1 MKKIRLFFSI
11 IAIILV
17 IFFIFIYIF
26 INNFDKKKI
35 ITDIEKKYEIKVN
48 ENNKTK
54 INIFPILKLSANLEI
69 IDYKDLFYIDNININ
84 ISQPLFLTSG
94 NLDIL
99 FDNLDINNINFSDVS
114 INGSVNYLENYL
126 AYRDN
131 LENLFDSIYNIN
143 GKITLRTTNE
153 EKFLISFLKMFFEK
167 LENKGNQKFAF
178 SEFINAFG
186 NEKSSFKGKI
196 NKNKYILKTNKIEII
211 NRNNKIFINGEYNY
225 NNNFIDINLD
235 LFQNEEVYL
244 TTFIK
249 GNLNN
254 PHINFDKNSKFFQNL
269 NSNEN
274 NLIEESIIKFLNNF
288 FDFND

>member
-126 AYRDN
+126 SYRDN

-178 SEFINAFG
+178 SELINAFG
-186 NEKSSFKGKI
+186 NEKSSFKGRI

>member
-17 IFFIFIYIF
+17 IFFIFIYIL

-35 ITDIEKKYEIKVN
+35 ISDIEKKYEIKVN

-178 SEFINAFG
+178 SELINAFG
-186 NEKSSFKGKI
+186 NEKSSFKGRI

-225 NNNFIDINLD
+225 NNNFIDIKLD
-235 LFQNEEVYL
+235 LSQNEEVYL

-254 PHINFDKNSKFFQNL
+254 PHIKFDKNSKFFQNL

-274 NLIEESIIKFLNNF
+274 NLIEESITKFLNNF

>member
-114 INGSVNYLENYL
+114 INGSVSYLENYL

-178 SEFINAFG
+178 SELINAFG
-186 NEKSSFKGKI
+186 NEKSSFKGRI

-235 LFQNEEVYL
+235 LSQNEEVYL

-254 PHINFDKNSKFFQNL
+254 PDINFDKNSKFFQNL

-288 FDFND
+288 FDIND

>member
-35 ITDIEKKYEIKVN
+35 ISDIEKKYEIKVN

-114 INGSVNYLENYL
+114 INGSVSYLKNYL
-126 AYRDN
+126 AYRNN

-178 SEFINAFG
+178 SELINAFG
-186 NEKSSFKGKI
+186 NEKSSFKGRI

>member
-35 ITDIEKKYEIKVN
+35 ISDIEKKYEIKVN

-178 SEFINAFG
+178 SELINAFG
-186 NEKSSFKGKI
+186 NEKSSFKGRI

>member
-114 INGSVNYLENYL
+114 INGSDNYLENYL
-126 AYRDN
+126 TYRDN

-178 SEFINAFG
+178 SELINAFG
-186 NEKSSFKGKI
+186 NEKSSFKGRI

>member
-99 FDNLDINNINFSDVS
+99 FDNLDINNINLSDVS

-178 SEFINAFG
+178 SELINAFG
-186 NEKSSFKGKI
+186 NEKSSFKGRI
-196 NKNKYILKTNKIEII
+196 NKNKYILKTKKIEII

>member
-178 SEFINAFG
+178 SELINAFG
-186 NEKSSFKGKI
+186 NEKSGFKGRI

>member
-26 INNFDKKKI
+26 INNFDKKKL
-35 ITDIEKKYEIKVN
+35 ITDIEKKYEIKLN

-167 LENKGNQKFAF
+167 LENKENQKFAF
-178 SEFINAFG
+178 SKLINAFG
-186 NEKSSFKGKI
+186 NEKSSFKGRI

>member
-153 EKFLISFLKMFFEK
+153 EKFLISFLKLFFEK

-178 SEFINAFG
+178 SELINAFG
-186 NEKSSFKGKI
+186 NEKSSFKGRI

>member
-178 SEFINAFG
+178 SELINAFG
-186 NEKSSFKGKI
+186 NEKSSFKGRI

-211 NRNNKIFINGEYNY
+211 NRKNKIFINGEYNY

>member
-35 ITDIEKKYEIKVN
+35 ISDIEKKYEIKVN

-178 SEFINAFG
+178 SELINAFG
-186 NEKSSFKGKI
+186 NEKSSFKGRI

-211 NRNNKIFINGEYNY
+211 NRKNKIFINGEYNY

>member
-1 MKKIRLFFSI
+1 MKNIRLFFSI
-11 IAIILV
+11 IVIILV
-17 IFFIFIYIF
+17 IFFILIYIF
-26 INNFDKKKI
+26 INNFDIKKI
-35 ITDIEKKYEIKVN
+35 IGDIEKKYEIKVN
-48 ENNKTK
+48 VNNKTK
-54 INIFPILKLSANLEI
+54 INIFPILKLSKNLEI
-69 IDYKDLFYIDNININ
+69 LDSKDHFYIDNININ

-99 FDNLDINNINFSDVS
+99 FDNLDINNFNFSDVN

-126 AYRDN
+126 VYRNN

-143 GKITLRTTNE
+143 GKINLRTTNE
-153 EKFLISFLKMFFEK
+153 EKFLISFLKLFFEK

-178 SEFINAFG
+178 SELINAFG

>member
-26 INNFDKKKI
+26 INNFDKKKL
-35 ITDIEKKYEIKVN
+35 ITDIEKKYEIKLN

-114 INGSVNYLENYL
+114 INGSVNYLENFL

-178 SEFINAFG
+178 SELINAFG
-186 NEKSSFKGKI
+186 NEKSSFKGRI

>member
-35 ITDIEKKYEIKVN
+35 ISDIEKKYEIKVN

-126 AYRDN
+126 SYRDN
-131 LENLFDSIYNIN
+131 LDNLFDSIYNIN

-178 SEFINAFG
+178 SELINAFG
-186 NEKSSFKGKI
+186 NEKSSFKGRI

-269 NSNEN
+269 NSDEN

>member
-26 INNFDKKKI
+26 INNFDKKKL
-35 ITDIEKKYEIKVN
+35 ITDIEKKYEIKLN

-153 EKFLISFLKMFFEK
+153 EKFLISFLEIFFEK

-178 SEFINAFG
+178 SELINAFG
-186 NEKSSFKGKI
+186 NEKSSFKGRI

>member
-35 ITDIEKKYEIKVN
+35 ISDIEKKYEIKVN

-99 FDNLDINNINFSDVS
+99 FNNLDINNINFSDVS

-126 AYRDN
+126 SYRDN
-131 LENLFDSIYNIN
+131 LDNLFDSIYNID

-178 SEFINAFG
+178 SELINAFG
-186 NEKSSFKGKI
+186 NEESSFKGRI

-211 NRNNKIFINGEYNY
+211 NRKNKIFINGEYNY

-269 NSNEN
+269 NSDEN

>member
-178 SEFINAFG
+178 SELINAFG
-186 NEKSSFKGKI
+186 NEKSSFKGRI

>member
-26 INNFDKKKI
+26 INNFDKKKL
-35 ITDIEKKYEIKVN
+35 ITDIEKKYEIKLN

-84 ISQPLFLTSG
+84 ITHPLFLTSG

-167 LENKGNQKFAF
+167 LENKGNQKFAV
-178 SEFINAFG
+178 SELINAFG
-186 NEKSSFKGKI
+186 NEKSSFKGRI

>member
-35 ITDIEKKYEIKVN
+35 ITDIEQKYEIKVN

-186 NEKSSFKGKI
+186 NEKSSFKGRI

>member
-126 AYRDN
+126 AYRNN

-178 SEFINAFG
+178 SELINAFG
-186 NEKSSFKGKI
+186 NEKSSFKGRI
-196 NKNKYILKTNKIEII
+196 NKNEYILKTNKIEII

>member
-35 ITDIEKKYEIKVN
+35 ISDIEKKYEIKVN
-48 ENNKTK
+48 ENYKTK

-178 SEFINAFG
+178 SELINAFG
-186 NEKSSFKGKI
+186 NEKSSFKGRI

>member
-178 SEFINAFG
+178 SELINAFG
-186 NEKSSFKGKI
+186 NEKSSFKGRI

-235 LFQNEEVYL
+235 IFQNEEVYL

>member
-11 IAIILV
+11 IAIILI
-17 IFFIFIYIF
+17 IFFIFIHIF

-99 FDNLDINNINFSDVS
+99 FDNLDINNINLSDVS

-153 EKFLISFLKMFFEK
+153 EKFLISFLRMFFEK

-178 SEFINAFG
+178 SELINAFG
-186 NEKSSFKGKI
+186 NEKSSFKGRI

-269 NSNEN
+269 NSDEN

>member
-178 SEFINAFG
+178 SELINAFG
-186 NEKSSFKGKI
+186 NEKSSFKGRI

-269 NSNEN
+269 NSDEN

>member
-35 ITDIEKKYEIKVN
+35 ISDIEKKYEIKVN

-54 INIFPILKLSANLEI
+54 INIFPILKLSENLEI

-178 SEFINAFG
+178 SELINAFG
-186 NEKSSFKGKI
+186 NEKSSFKGRI

-269 NSNEN
+269 NSDEN

>member
-11 IAIILV
+11 IAIILI
-17 IFFIFIYIF
+17 IFFIFIHIF

-99 FDNLDINNINFSDVS
+99 FDNLDINNINLSDVS

-126 AYRDN
+126 SYRDN

-178 SEFINAFG
+178 SELINAFG
-186 NEKSSFKGKI
+186 NEKSSFKGRI

>member
-35 ITDIEKKYEIKVN
+35 ISDIEKKYEIKVN

-153 EKFLISFLKMFFEK
+153 EKFLISFLKLFFEK

-178 SEFINAFG
+178 SELINAFG
-186 NEKSSFKGKI
+186 NEKSSFKGRI

-269 NSNEN
+269 NSDEN

>member
-11 IAIILV
+11 TAIILV

-178 SEFINAFG
+178 SELINAFG
-186 NEKSSFKGKI
+186 NEKSSFKGRI

>member
-11 IAIILV
+11 ISIILV

-69 IDYKDLFYIDNININ
+69 IDYKDLFYIDNINII

-94 NLDIL
+94 NLNIL
-99 FDNLDINNINFSDVS
+99 FDNLDINNINFRDVS

-131 LENLFDSIYNIN
+131 LENLFDSIYNLN

-178 SEFINAFG
+178 SELINAFG

>member
-35 ITDIEKKYEIKVN
+35 ISDIEKKYEIKVN

-131 LENLFDSIYNIN
+131 LENLFDSIYNLN

-178 SEFINAFG
+178 SELINAFG
-186 NEKSSFKGKI
+186 NEKSSFKGRI

>member
-1 MKKIRLFFSI
+1 M
-11 IAIILV
+11 IAI
-17 IFFIFIYIF
+17 
-26 INNFDKKKI
+26 
-35 ITDIEKKYEIKVN
+35 IEKKYEIKVN
-48 ENNKTK
+48 ENNNTK

-99 FDNLDINNINFSDVS
+99 FDNLDINNINFSDLS
-114 INGSVNYLENYL
+114 INGSVNYLDNYL

-178 SEFINAFG
+178 SELINAFG
-186 NEKSSFKGKI
+186 NEKSSFKGRI

>member
-17 IFFIFIYIF
+17 IFFIFVYIF

-35 ITDIEKKYEIKVN
+35 ISDIEKKYEIKVN

-69 IDYKDLFYIDNININ
+69 IDYKDLFYIDNINTN
-84 ISQPLFLTSG
+84 ISQPLFPTSG

-114 INGSVNYLENYL
+114 INGSVSYLENYL
-126 AYRDN
+126 AYRNN
-131 LENLFDSIYNIN
+131 LENLFDSIYYIN
-143 GKITLRTTNE
+143 GKITLQTTNE
-153 EKFLISFLKMFFEK
+153 EKFLISFLKLFFEK

-178 SEFINAFG
+178 SELINAFG

-235 LFQNEEVYL
+235 LSQNEEVYL

-254 PHINFDKNSKFFQNL
+254 PDINFDKNSKFFQNL

>member
-35 ITDIEKKYEIKVN
+35 ISDIEKKYEIKVN

-126 AYRDN
+126 SYRDN

-178 SEFINAFG
+178 SELINAFG
-186 NEKSSFKGKI
+186 NEKSSFKGRI